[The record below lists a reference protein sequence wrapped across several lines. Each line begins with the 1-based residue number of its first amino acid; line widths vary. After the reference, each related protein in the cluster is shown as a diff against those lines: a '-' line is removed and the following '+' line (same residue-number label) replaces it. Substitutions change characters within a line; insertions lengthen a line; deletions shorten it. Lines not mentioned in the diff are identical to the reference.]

1 MFREV
6 AGALRATVSQV
17 RRASAGRE
25 EIAKERP
32 PHAAAAGDLEAREAL
47 FHRPDRPALL
57 GGQGLDGRPCVVE
70 RADVAKLAHLGSVA
84 IALLAL
90 LDPSQWEALRPAD
103 VGPVRVDPARL
114 LGVEK
119 RASTGRS
126 RRTMREQLGMMA
138 ANPVSLDV
146 EHRQS
151 VDAARAAAAAT
162 VEACRVKDMKAT
174 RASIDLGV
182 QGGERPG
189 VVHRRQRPDRSAPRT
204 PLRGPSKSA
213 GADFGGKGAEPPPGA
228 QPLVRQ
234 RTRWRL
240 V

>member
-1 MFREV
+1 
-6 AGALRATVSQV
+6 V

-32 PHAAAAGDLEAREAL
+32 PHAAVAGDLEAREAL
-47 FHRPDRPALL
+47 FGRPDRPAIL
-57 GGQGLDGRPCVVE
+57 GGQVLDGRPRVVE
-70 RADVAKLAHLGSVA
+70 RADVAKLADLANLASVA
-84 IALLAL
+84 IALL
-90 LDPSQWEALRPAD
+90 DPPQGETLRPAD

-126 RRTMREQLGMMA
+126 RRTMREELGMMA
-138 ANPVSLDV
+138 ANPVGFDV

-162 VEACRVKDMKAT
+162 VEACCVKDVKAT

-182 QGGERPG
+182 QGGERLG
-189 VVHRRQRPDRSAPRT
+189 VVHLRQRPDGSA
-204 PLRGPSKSA
+204 A
-213 GADFGGKGAEPPPGA
+213 GAKA
-228 QPLVRQ
+228 QPSRSCRDGGNAALPALAKLDQFTCLAQSVHPTFSCRHA
-234 RTRWRL
+234 TEP
-240 V
+240 